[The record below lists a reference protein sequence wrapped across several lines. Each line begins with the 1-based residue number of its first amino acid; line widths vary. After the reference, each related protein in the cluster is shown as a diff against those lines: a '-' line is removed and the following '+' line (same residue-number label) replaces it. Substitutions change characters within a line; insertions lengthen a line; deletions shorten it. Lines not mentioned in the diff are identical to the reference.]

1 MLERLRKHLLLWL
14 TGPFGPPTPDQEI
27 RHRLESLQER
37 MTALE
42 GHRAAV
48 SPPVMP
54 AESPETSA
62 REYGSIPDAHL
73 GAH

>member
-14 TGPFGPPTPDQEI
+14 TGPFGPPTPDQEM
-27 RHRLESLQER
+27 RRRLESLQER

-42 GHRAAV
+42 GHLAAV
-48 SPPVMP
+48 SPPVTP
-54 AESPETSA
+54 SESSA

>member
-42 GHRAAV
+42 GHLAAV
-48 SPPVMP
+48 SPPVTP
-54 AESPETSA
+54 SESSA

-73 GAH
+73 GEH

>member
-27 RHRLESLQER
+27 HPRLESLQER

-42 GHRAAV
+42 GHLAAV
-48 SPPVMP
+48 SPPVTP
-54 AESPETSA
+54 SESSA